1 MLNKCV
7 VTRHSKEE
15 FLMTNTYTTV
25 QGDTW
30 DLISYKLFG
39 SEVFTSELMALNYA
53 RRMITVFPSGIL
65 LSVPEIDTSAQTK
78 ELDLPPWKR
87 I

>member
-1 MLNKCV
+1 MPSRCV
-7 VTRHSKEE
+7 VIRHSEE
-15 FLMTNTYTTV
+15 ECLMTNTYTTV

-30 DLISYKLFG
+30 DLISYKLYG
-39 SEVFTSELMALNYA
+39 SEIFTSELMALNYE

-65 LSVPEIDTSAQTK
+65 LAVPEIDTSAQAK